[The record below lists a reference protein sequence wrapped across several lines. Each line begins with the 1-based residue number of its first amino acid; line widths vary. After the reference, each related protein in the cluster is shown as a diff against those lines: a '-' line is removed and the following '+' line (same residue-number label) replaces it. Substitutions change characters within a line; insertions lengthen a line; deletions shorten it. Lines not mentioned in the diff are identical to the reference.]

1 MQELEKAQEQKISI
15 KEIIKGSKGELI
27 SLLDFNET
35 SEVLTSIAKKYEAHE
50 VTDENFKES
59 KEIRAEIREFR
70 YSIQNIEKHN
80 TKLLNDAK
88 KIQKDASEKLIGIIS
103 PVEDKIDSQIKEIE
117 NRKKLEKEAS
127 EKAEAE
133 RVANISR
140 RIAETRSSLEI
151 KFQIGKTKED
161 LKLFDDYIEKLN
173 ETKESFEEF
182 EFEAEDLIREYSQKR
197 EVIVNR
203 INEQKELEAQKIKVE
218 AERLE
223 QEKLQAQL
231 KAQQEEINKQRAELE
246 AEKQKTE
253 AERLA
258 KEKAEQE
265 QKEAEE
271 KAKVQA
277 EQEALKKAEEERK
290 RAEEVEQLA
299 IEQNIA
305 ETSKDAFEKLQQL
318 IGVVIFDSE
327 FNSSQNEIV
336 LKAFGQFVLDS
347 KNAMTNL
354 KANLFIR

>member
-50 VTDENFKES
+50 VTDENFTES
-59 KEIRAEIREFR
+59 KGIRAEIRDFR

-88 KIQKDASEKLIGIIS
+88 KIQKDASEKLIEIIS
-103 PVEDKIDSQIKEIE
+103 PVENKIDLQIKLIE
-117 NRKKLEKEAS
+117 NKKQLEKEAR

-133 RVANISR
+133 RIANISR
-140 RIAETRSSLEI
+140 RIADARAGMEI
-151 KFQIGKTKED
+151 KFQIGKTEED
-161 LKLFDDYIEKLN
+161 LKLFDAYIEKLN

-182 EFEAEDLIREYSQKR
+182 EFEAEDLIQEYSQKR

-223 QEKLQAQL
+223 QEKLQSEL
-231 KAQQEEINKQRAELE
+231 KAQQEEINRMRAELE
-246 AEKQKTE
+246 AEKQKANE
-253 AERLA
+253 ERLA
-258 KEKAEQE
+258 KEKAEQD

-271 KAKVQA
+271 KAKAQAELEAKQKA
-277 EQEALKKAEEERK
+277 EQEEKERLEAERLAL
-290 RAEEVEQLA
+290 
-299 IEQNIA
+299 EQNIA
-305 ETSKDAFEKLQQL
+305 ELSKDSFEKLQQL
-318 IGVVIFDSE
+318 IGVIIYDSE

-336 LKAFGQFVLDS
+336 LKAFGQFVMDS

-354 KANLFIR
+354 KERLFIK

>member
-1 MQELEKAQEQKISI
+1 MQELEKAQEQNISI

-117 NRKKLEKEAS
+117 NRKQLEKEAR
-127 EKAEAE
+127 ERAEAE
-133 RVANISR
+133 RIANISK

-161 LKLFDDYIEKLN
+161 LKFFDDIIDNLE
-173 ETKESFEEF
+173 ETKEQFEEF
-182 EFEAEDLIREYSQKR
+182 EFEAEDLILEFKEKR
-197 EVIVNR
+197 QVIVNR
-203 INEQKELEAQKIKVE
+203 IEEQIQLEAEKVKLE

-246 AEKQKTE
+246 AEKQKAE

-354 KANLFIR
+354 KEKLFIK

>member
-35 SEVLTSIAKKYEAHE
+35 SEVLTSIAKKYEVHE

-59 KEIRAEIREFR
+59 KEIRAEIRDFR

-88 KIQKDASEKLIGIIS
+88 KIQKDASEKLIEIIS
-103 PVEDKIDSQIKEIE
+103 PIENKIDLQIKLIE
-117 NRKKLEKEAS
+117 NKKQLEKEAR

-133 RVANISR
+133 RIANISR
-140 RIAETRSSLEI
+140 RIADARAGMEI
-151 KFQIGKTKED
+151 KFQVGKTEED
-161 LKLFDDYIEKLN
+161 LKLFDAYIEKLN

-182 EFEAEDLIREYSQKR
+182 EFEAEDLVQEYSKKR

-203 INEQKELEAQKIKVE
+203 INEQKELETQKIKVE

-223 QEKLQAQL
+223 QVKLQTEL
-231 KAQQEEINKQRAELE
+231 KAQQEEINRMRAELE
-246 AEKQKTE
+246 AEKQKANE
-253 AERLA
+253 ERLA
-258 KEKAEQE
+258 KEKAEQD

-271 KAKVQA
+271 KAKAQAELEAKQKA
-277 EQEALKKAEEERK
+277 EQEEKERLKAER
-290 RAEEVEQLA
+290 LA

-305 ETSKDAFEKLQQL
+305 ELSQEAFDLLNNNIMNEVEISDLKLHENQ
-318 IGVVIFDSE
+318 IIS
-327 FNSSQNEIV
+327 NS
-336 LKAFGQFVLDS
+336 FVLFYADVNTAIES
-347 KNAMTNL
+347 LRKR
-354 KANLFIR
+354 LFIK

>member
-50 VTDENFKES
+50 VTDENFIES
-59 KEIRAEIREFR
+59 KGIRAEIRDFR

-88 KIQKDASEKLIGIIS
+88 KIQKDASEKLIEIIS
-103 PVEDKIDSQIKEIE
+103 PVENKIDLQIKLIE
-117 NRKKLEKEAS
+117 NKKQLEKEAR

-133 RVANISR
+133 RIANISKK
-140 RIAETRSSLEI
+140 IAEVRSTLEV
-151 KFQIGKTKED
+151 KFQIGKTEED
-161 LKLFDDYIEKLN
+161 LELFDALIDNIE
-173 ETKESFEEF
+173 ETKEFYEEF
-182 EFEAEDLIREYSQKR
+182 EFEAEDLIQEYSQKR

-223 QEKLQAQL
+223 QVKLQAEL
-231 KAQQEEINKQRAELE
+231 KAQQEEINRMRAELE
-246 AEKQKTE
+246 AEKQKANE
-253 AERLA
+253 ERLA
-258 KEKAEQE
+258 KEKAEQD

-277 EQEALKKAEEERK
+277 ELEAKQKAEKEEKERLE
-290 RAEEVEQLA
+290 AERLA

-305 ETSKDAFEKLQQL
+305 ELSKDAFETLNQS
-318 IGVVIFDSE
+318 IGSHIFHSE
-327 FNSSQNEIV
+327 FNNSQNEIV
-336 LKAFGQFVLDS
+336 IKAFGQFVLDS
-347 KNAMTNL
+347 KNAITNL
-354 KANLFIR
+354 KERLFIK

>member
-35 SEVLTSIAKKYEAHE
+35 SEVLTSIAKKYEAYE

-59 KEIRAEIREFR
+59 KEIRVEIREFR

-88 KIQKDASEKLIGIIS
+88 KIQKDASEKLIEIIS
-103 PVEDKIDSQIKEIE
+103 PVENKIDLQIKLIE
-117 NRKKLEKEAS
+117 NKKQLEKEAR

-133 RVANISR
+133 RVANISKK
-140 RIAETRSSLEI
+140 IAEVRSTLEV
-151 KFQIGKTKED
+151 KFQIGKTEED
-161 LKLFDDYIEKLN
+161 LELFDALIDNLE
-173 ETKESFEEF
+173 ETKEFYEEF
-182 EFEAEDLIREYSQKR
+182 EFEAEDLIQEYSQKR

-223 QEKLQAQL
+223 QEKLQAEL
-231 KAQQEEINKQRAELE
+231 KVQQEEINRMRAELE
-246 AEKQKTE
+246 AEKQKANE
-253 AERLA
+253 ERLA
-258 KEKAEQE
+258 KEKAEQD

-271 KAKVQA
+271 KAKAQAELEAKQKA
-277 EQEALKKAEEERK
+277 EQEEKERLKAER
-290 RAEEVEQLA
+290 LA

-305 ETSKDAFEKLQQL
+305 ELSQEAFDLLNNNIMNEVEISDLKLHENQ
-318 IGVVIFDSE
+318 IIS
-327 FNSSQNEIV
+327 NS
-336 LKAFGQFVLDS
+336 FVLFYADINTAIES
-347 KNAMTNL
+347 LRKR
-354 KANLFIR
+354 LFIK

>member
-117 NRKKLEKEAS
+117 NKKQLEKEAR

-140 RIAETRSSLEI
+140 RIADARAGMEI
-151 KFQIGKTKED
+151 KFQVGKTEED
-161 LKLFDDYIEKLN
+161 LKLFDAYIEKLN

-182 EFEAEDLIREYSQKR
+182 EFEAEDLIQEYSQKR
-197 EVIVNR
+197 EIIVNR

-223 QEKLQAQL
+223 QVKLQAEL
-231 KAQQEEINKQRAELE
+231 KAQQEEINRMRAELE
-246 AEKQKTE
+246 AEKQKANE
-253 AERLA
+253 ERLA
-258 KEKAEQE
+258 KEKAEQD

-271 KAKVQA
+271 KAKAQAEIEAKQKA
-277 EQEALKKAEEERK
+277 EQEEKERLKAER
-290 RAEEVEQLA
+290 LA

-305 ETSKDAFEKLQQL
+305 ELSQEAFDLLNNNIMNEVEISDLKLHENQ
-318 IGVVIFDSE
+318 IIS
-327 FNSSQNEIV
+327 NS
-336 LKAFGQFVLDS
+336 FVLFYADVNTAIES
-347 KNAMTNL
+347 LRKR
-354 KANLFIR
+354 LFIK

>member
-117 NRKKLEKEAS
+117 NKKQLEKEAR

-133 RVANISR
+133 RVANISK
-140 RIAETRSSLEI
+140 RIAEVRSTLEV
-151 KFQIGKTKED
+151 KFQIGKNEYD
-161 LKLFDDYIEKLN
+161 LRLFDDVIQVLN

-182 EFEAEDLIREYSQKR
+182 EFEAEDLIQEYSQKR

-218 AERLE
+218 NERLE
-223 QEKLQAQL
+223 QEKLQAEL
-231 KAQQEEINKQRAELE
+231 KAQQEEINRQRAELE
-246 AEKQKTE
+246 AEKQKANE
-253 AERLA
+253 ERLA
-258 KEKAEQE
+258 KEKAEQD

-271 KAKVQA
+271 KAKAQAELEAEQKA
-277 EQEALKKAEEERK
+277 EQEEKERLEAER
-290 RAEEVEQLA
+290 LA

-305 ETSKDAFEKLQQL
+305 ETSKDSFEKLQQS
-318 IGVVIFDSE
+318 IGSIIFHSE

-336 LKAFGQFVLDS
+336 LKAFGQFVLES

-354 KANLFIR
+354 KERLFIK

>member
-117 NRKKLEKEAS
+117 NRKQLEKEAK
-127 EKAEAE
+127 ERAEAE
-133 RVANISR
+133 RIANISK

-161 LKLFDDYIEKLN
+161 LKFFDDIIDNLE
-173 ETKESFEEF
+173 ETKEQFEEF
-182 EFEAEDLIREYSQKR
+182 EFEAEDLILEFKEKR
-197 EVIVNR
+197 QVIVNR
-203 INEQKELEAQKIKVE
+203 IEEQIQLEAEKVKLE

-246 AEKQKTE
+246 AEKQKAE

-265 QKEAEE
+265 KKEAEE
-271 KAKVQA
+271 KAKVQ
-277 EQEALKKAEEERK
+277 AEEERK

-354 KANLFIR
+354 KERLFIK

>member
-117 NRKKLEKEAS
+117 NKKQLEKEAR

-133 RVANISR
+133 RVANISK
-140 RIAETRSSLEI
+140 RIAEVRSTLEV
-151 KFQIGKTKED
+151 KFQIGKNEYD
-161 LKLFDDYIEKLN
+161 LRLFDDVIQVLN

-182 EFEAEDLIREYSQKR
+182 EFEAEDLVQEYSQKR

-223 QEKLQAQL
+223 QEKLQAEL

-246 AEKQKTE
+246 AEKQKANE
-253 AERLA
+253 ERLA
-258 KEKAEQE
+258 KEKAEQDK
-265 QKEAEE
+265 KEAEE
-271 KAKVQA
+271 KAKAQAELEAKQKA
-277 EQEALKKAEEERK
+277 EQEEKERLEAER
-290 RAEEVEQLA
+290 LA

-305 ETSKDAFEKLQQL
+305 ETSKEAFETLNQS
-318 IGVVIFDSE
+318 IGSIIFHSE

-336 LKAFGQFVLDS
+336 LKAFGQFVLES

-354 KANLFIR
+354 KERLFIK

>member
-117 NRKKLEKEAS
+117 NRKQLEKEAR
-127 EKAEAE
+127 ERAEAE
-133 RVANISR
+133 RIANISK

-161 LKLFDDYIEKLN
+161 LKFFDDIIDNIE
-173 ETKESFEEF
+173 ETKEQFEEF
-182 EFEAEDLIREYSQKR
+182 EFEAEDLILEFKEKR
-197 EVIVNR
+197 QVIVNR
-203 INEQKELEAQKIKVE
+203 IEEQIQLEAEKVKLE
-218 AERLE
+218 AEKLE

-246 AEKQKTE
+246 AEKQKANE
-253 AERLA
+253 ERLA

-265 QKEAEE
+265 KKEAEE
-271 KAKVQA
+271 KAKAQAELEAKQKA
-277 EQEALKKAEEERK
+277 EQEEKERLEAER
-290 RAEEVEQLA
+290 LA

-305 ETSKDAFEKLQQL
+305 ELSQEAFDLLNNNIMNEVEVSDLKLHENQ
-318 IGVVIFDSE
+318 IIS
-327 FNSSQNEIV
+327 NS
-336 LKAFGQFVLDS
+336 FVLFYADVNTAIES
-347 KNAMTNL
+347 LRKR
-354 KANLFIR
+354 LFIK

>member
-117 NRKKLEKEAS
+117 NRKQLEKEAR
-127 EKAEAE
+127 ERAEAE
-133 RVANISR
+133 RIANISK

-161 LKLFDDYIEKLN
+161 LKFFDDIIDNLE
-173 ETKESFEEF
+173 ETKEQFEEF
-182 EFEAEDLIREYSQKR
+182 EFEAEDLILEFKEKR
-197 EVIVNR
+197 QVIVNR
-203 INEQKELEAQKIKVE
+203 IEEQIQLEAEKVKLE

-223 QEKLQAQL
+223 QEKLQAKL

-246 AEKQKTE
+246 AEKQKAE

-354 KANLFIR
+354 KERLFIK

>member
-1 MQELEKAQEQKISI
+1 MQELEKAQEKKISI

-35 SEVLTSIAKKYEAHE
+35 SEVLTSIASKYVDHQ

-59 KEIRAEIREFR
+59 KEIRAEIRDFR

-103 PVEDKIDSQIKEIE
+103 PVEDRIDSQIKEIE
-117 NRKKLEKEAS
+117 NKKQLEKEAR

-140 RIAETRSSLEI
+140 RIAEARAGMEI
-151 KFQIGKTKED
+151 KFQIGKTEED
-161 LKLFDDYIEKLN
+161 LKLFDAYIQKLN

-182 EFEAEDLIREYSQKR
+182 EFEAEDLIQEFAEKR
-197 EVIVNR
+197 QVIVNR
-203 INEQKELEAQKIKVE
+203 INEQIQLDAEKVKLE

-231 KAQQEEINKQRAELE
+231 KQQQEEINKQRAELE
-246 AEKQKTE
+246 AEKQKAE

-258 KEKAEQE
+258 KEKAEQD

-271 KAKVQA
+271 KAKQQA
-277 EQEALKKAEEERK
+277 ELEAKQKAEKEEKERLE
-290 RAEEVEQLA
+290 AERLA
-299 IEQNIA
+299 IEQNI
-305 ETSKDAFEKLQQL
+305 SS
-318 IGVVIFDSE
+318 ISE
-327 FNSSQNEIV
+327 INFNEIKYNTESLLESSGFNSEKNETIV
-336 LKAFGQFVLDS
+336 KAFAQFCMDH
-347 KNAMTNL
+347 KNIL
-354 KANLFIR
+354 EKFKANLFIK

>member
-35 SEVLTSIAKKYEAHE
+35 SEVLTSIAKKYEAYE

-59 KEIRAEIREFR
+59 KEIRVEIREFR

-103 PVEDKIDSQIKEIE
+103 PVENKIDLQIKLIE
-117 NRKKLEKEAS
+117 NKKQLEKEAR

-133 RVANISR
+133 RIANISR
-140 RIAETRSSLEI
+140 RIADARAGMEI
-151 KFQIGKTKED
+151 KFQVGKTEED
-161 LKLFDDYIEKLN
+161 LKLFDAYIEKLN

-182 EFEAEDLIREYSQKR
+182 EFEAEDLVQEYSQKR

-203 INEQKELEAQKIKVE
+203 INEQKELEAQKVKVE

-223 QEKLQAQL
+223 QEKLQAEL
-231 KAQQEEINKQRAELE
+231 KAQQEEINRMRAELE
-246 AEKQKTE
+246 AEKQKANE
-253 AERLA
+253 ERLA
-258 KEKAEQE
+258 KEKAEQD

-271 KAKVQA
+271 KAKAQVELEAKQKV
-277 EQEALKKAEEERK
+277 EQEEKERLKAER
-290 RAEEVEQLA
+290 LA

-305 ETSKDAFEKLQQL
+305 ELSQEAFDLLNNNIMNEVEISDLKLHENQ
-318 IGVVIFDSE
+318 IIS
-327 FNSSQNEIV
+327 NS
-336 LKAFGQFVLDS
+336 FVLFYADINTAIES
-347 KNAMTNL
+347 LRKR
-354 KANLFIR
+354 LFIK